1 MSFNN
6 FSLKLTRY
14 LPPELSNKLS
24 LEALKLIYNLN
35 LLESLFKKTKKNPL
49 TDNFLGINF
58 PNKIGV
64 AGGLDKNGKYFHV
77 LDRLGFGFVEVGTLT
92 LKPQLGNPKPR
103 VQRFY
108 NQNAIINSLGFNNV
122 GASKALKNIE
132 KNKKNFKGIL
142 GISLGKG
149 KEIPNEKAYE
159 DYLHLMDYFK
169 DVADYFAINISS
181 PNTESLRKL
190 TLDDYFNKL
199 IDEIINKKDQISI
212 GSNKKPIVIK
222 ISPDESIFNLE
233 KIVSYCSSK
242 GVDGLI
248 LTNTSLNHN
257 YNLPGGISGEPLKQ
271 KALESLKFVRSI
283 VGEDLTIISSGGLMN
298 KEDVIERFKL
308 KADLIQ
314 LYTGFVFKGNDL
326 LQECLEI
333 SST

>member
-103 VQRFY
+103 IQRFY

-122 GASKALKNIE
+122 GASIALKNIE
-132 KNKKNFKGIL
+132 KNKKNFKGVL

>member
-14 LPPELSNKLS
+14 LPPELSNKIS

-103 VQRFY
+103 IQRFY

-132 KNKKNFKGIL
+132 KNKENFKGIL

>member
-14 LPPELSNKLS
+14 LPPELSNKIS

-103 VQRFY
+103 IQRFY

-132 KNKKNFKGIL
+132 KNKENFKGIL

-257 YNLPGGISGEPLKQ
+257 YDLPGGISGEPLKQ

>member
-132 KNKKNFKGIL
+132 KNKENFKGIL

-149 KEIPNEKAYE
+149 KEIPIEKAYE

>member
-257 YNLPGGISGEPLKQ
+257 YDLPGGISGEPLKQ